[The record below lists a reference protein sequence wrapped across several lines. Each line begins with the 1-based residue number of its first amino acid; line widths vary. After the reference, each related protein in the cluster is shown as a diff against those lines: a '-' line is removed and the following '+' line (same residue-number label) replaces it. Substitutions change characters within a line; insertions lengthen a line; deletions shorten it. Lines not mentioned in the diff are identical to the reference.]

1 MGYLGGGVFKCLVSF
16 VLVPVC
22 PQQAHNVVAT
32 SFAGSILTSELG
44 QWEVVFATLMTSDFN
59 DVTKLKSDVVAAS
72 CSGCILTS
80 ELGQWEVV
88 FATPMTS
95 DFNVVTTLKHDVIFQ
110 LYHNVHK
117 MEFLFLPFSLHAK
130 ETNIAV
136 HDTLQLPA

>member
-1 MGYLGGGVFKCLVSF
+1 MET
-16 VLVPVC
+16 
-22 PQQAHNVVAT
+22 QQAHNVVAT
-32 SFAGSILTSELG
+32 SFAGSIP
-44 QWEVVFATLMTSDFN
+44 TL
-59 DVTKLKSDVVAAS
+59 
-72 CSGCILTS
+72 